1 MAKSQAAKGKFVY
14 GKVQR
19 MSRKFANNGIF
30 VREKFISKERLN
42 RNFMSKQKLQVM
54 TKLYCLNAI

>member
-1 MAKSQAAKGKFVY
+1 
-14 GKVQR
+14 

-42 RNFMSKQKLQVM
+42 RNFMSEQKLQVM

>member
-1 MAKSQAAKGKFVY
+1 
-14 GKVQR
+14 
-19 MSRKFANNGIF
+19 MSRKFANNDIF
-30 VREKFISKERLN
+30 VCEKFISKERLN